1 MKAYGSKGNWDLDDY
16 GPPTWTKENF
26 FIKVG
31 GASFG
36 FRCTSC
42 GSNVFKKR
50 KDNPLK
56 YKCNGCDATYTGE
69 V

>member
-1 MKAYGSKGNWDLDDY
+1 MENIVYNLDY
-16 GPPTWTKENF
+16 YEECLSSWTKENF
-26 FIKVG
+26 TIKIG
-31 GASFG
+31 GATSC

-42 GSNVFKKR
+42 GSIVFKKR

-69 V
+69 I